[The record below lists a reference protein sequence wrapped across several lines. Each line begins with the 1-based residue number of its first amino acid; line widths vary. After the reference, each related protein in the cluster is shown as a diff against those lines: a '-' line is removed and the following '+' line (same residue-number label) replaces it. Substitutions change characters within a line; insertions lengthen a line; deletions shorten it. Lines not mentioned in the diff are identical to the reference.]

1 MSGECSELMNCSLQR
16 YISKNL
22 WLKHIMVFLSIYIF
36 TFVLNWY
43 TIESLVVENFG
54 EENKNRLSLVMD
66 NYLLK
71 SLFYSILIYIIFVLS
86 CKNEGANIA
95 IFLGGSMLI
104 VLATIITKSINTEIY
119 PKVSQTRWKFE
130 KDIQKDI
137 KKYSENEQDTK
148 DIRKI
153 NTINNISL
161 IVSILL
167 LGILI
172 RGTTKYWMRQRI
184 DHANHWNTTKFWLG
198 THKCKGLD

>member
-1 MSGECSELMNCSLQR
+1 MISDILLPLFFIYYYIIASSFKDLANCSLQR
-16 YISKNL
+16 YISQNL

-104 VLATIITKSINTEIY
+104 VLATIITKSINY
-119 PKVSQTRWKFE
+119 PLTYF
-130 KDIQKDI
+130 
-137 KKYSENEQDTK
+137 
-148 DIRKI
+148 
-153 NTINNISL
+153 
-161 IVSILL
+161 
-167 LGILI
+167 
-172 RGTTKYWMRQRI
+172 
-184 DHANHWNTTKFWLG
+184 F
-198 THKCKGLD
+198 